1 MWRAQQARVSLGLAA
16 AAMFQGRAWGQD
28 TTQARR
34 DSLQRARAADSA
46 RAAVD
51 SARARADRARA
62 DSIKPPLAH
71 AERPA
76 LTDIGTP
83 YQWDRASLFASGALT
98 LGELTDLVPG
108 VTGYRSGW
116 IGSPHVA
123 TYLGETQRVR
133 VFYEGIEIDA
143 LDRRTG
149 GLLDLSMLDMWHLE
163 DARIE
168 RGADEVR
175 VHLGTWRV
183 QNLTPATRVDFS
195 TGDLQTN
202 AYRAYYGKRFARGHA
217 VQLGVYQYSSTD
229 VQNGG
234 DVHHLSLWGRV
245 GWANKQ
251 WSVDAS
257 WFRTARERLE
267 QERLPPRPNLPKFDG
282 AISAAYTRISYG
294 HQESGVW
301 AQLIGSQQ
309 QFTIHNPP

>member
-1 MWRAQQARVSLGLAA
+1 MWRAQLARVSLGLAA

-251 WSVDAS
+251 WRHVSGSSRNVCPHDPICPNS
-257 WFRTARERLE
+257 MARY
-267 QERLPPRPNLPKFDG
+267 PPHTRV
-282 AISAAYTRISYG
+282 SATVIK
-294 HQESGVW
+294 
-301 AQLIGSQQ
+301 
-309 QFTIHNPP
+309 NPACGRS